1 MPQVSGVAWADS
13 PRLCAL
19 TLGAPAVL
27 VLELGARE
35 AEVCAGAPHTHTQTH
50 TKTHTHTNTHKHLT
64 IHQMI
69 AGIGH
74 SSQERCG
81 RGVEITI
88 LYLKN
93 IKYNTYITLVFPK
106 GVGEAHER
114 LHTKQCYFMP
124 RIHLSL

>member
-1 MPQVSGVAWADS
+1 MLQVSGVAWADS

-35 AEVCAGAPHTHTQTH
+35 AEVCAGAPHTHTNTRKHTQTH
-50 TKTHTHTNTHKHLT
+50 T

-93 IKYNTYITLVFPK
+93 IKYNTYIPHVFPK

-124 RIHLSL
+124 RIHSSL